1 MTTPLTWQ
9 VGGFDGPLRLD
20 HYLSLLAQSGHCP
33 PLAGMSRA
41 RLQQIITAGQCRVN
55 DRDAKASLRLKSEDY
70 ITLTLPPPVAMSLI
84 PTPMNLDVLFEDQD
98 VLVLNKPAHLVVHPG
113 NGTHAPTLVHGLLAH
128 CQDLSGIGGVMRPG
142 IVHRLDA
149 GTTGAL
155 VIAKHDAAHAHLARQ
170 FAERLVTKRYVALL
184 RGRLQSPMGTCDSLL
199 RRHPQHRQRFCS
211 SPSEGRR
218 AITHYRRV
226 GQAFGLSLVDVG
238 LETGRTHQI
247 RVHMAELGHPIFGDP
262 VYGGRVVNTLGQD
275 ADHALVTL
283 AKRLDHQALHAAHLA
298 FVHPRLGTEVVCEAP
313 LPADWG
319 PIAQALRHS

>member
-1 MTTPLTWQ
+1 MTPTLTWQ
-9 VGGFDGPLRLD
+9 VGGLAEPLRLD
-20 HYLSLLAQSGHCP
+20 NYLTLCAQSGQCE
-33 PLAGMSRA
+33 PLLGMSRA
-41 RLQQIITAGQCRVN
+41 RLQQIIGEGHCLVN
-55 DRDAKASLRLKSEDY
+55 GRALKASTRIKVGDN
-70 ITLTLPPPVAMSLI
+70 ITLNVPPPVAMSL
-84 PTPMNLDVLFEDQD
+84 TPVPMDLDILFEDGD

-170 FAERLVTKRYVALL
+170 FADRLVTKRYVALL
-184 RGRLQSPMGTCDSLL
+184 RGRLPTPAGTCKSLL
-199 RRHPQHRQRFCS
+199 RRHPVHRQRFCS
-211 SPSEGRR
+211 HPTEGRR
-218 AITHYRRV
+218 AVTHYNLM
-226 GQAFGLSLVDVG
+226 GQAFGLSLVNVL

-262 VYGGRVVNTLGQD
+262 VYGGRVLNKLGQD
-275 ADHALVTL
+275 ADHSLLTL
-283 AKRLDHQALHAAHLA
+283 AKALDHQALHAASLA

-313 LPADWG
+313 LPKDWAA
-319 PIAQALRHS
+319 IAQALCPR